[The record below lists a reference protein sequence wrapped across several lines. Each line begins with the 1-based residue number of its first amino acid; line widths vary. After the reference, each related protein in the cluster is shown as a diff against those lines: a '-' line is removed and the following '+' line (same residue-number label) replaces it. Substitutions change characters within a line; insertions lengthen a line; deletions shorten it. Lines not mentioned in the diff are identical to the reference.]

1 MPSVSLPQ
9 HGAMCAAKEGNSTL
23 DIPQSVGAEF
33 CDADKGHHFT
43 DTRTALQHHGAHR
56 GDGEH
61 KRHPATNHYSAG
73 PQGHRLGHRT
83 RNI

>member
-1 MPSVSLPQ
+1 MPSTTFQQ
-9 HGAMCAAKEGNSTL
+9 HKAMEAAASGNSTL
-23 DIPQSVGAEF
+23 GIPQSVGEDFVA
-33 CDADKGHHFT
+33 ADHGHHFT

-73 PQGHRLGHRT
+73 PQGHRVGRRT